1 MDPKYRT
8 LYLLL
13 GFAGLAFLIFHLI
26 TTLQDLNPLSILMI
40 TVPDLVFFL
49 LAYKTYPV
57 ENESNG

>member
-26 TTLQDLNPLSILMI
+26 TTFQDLNPVSVLSI
-40 TVPDLVFFL
+40 TVPDMVFFL
-49 LAYKTYPV
+49 LAYKTYPI
-57 ENESNG
+57 EKESNG